1 MTQVL
6 QEEVVAAAAEIQA
19 VPEAI
24 LITVHQEVV
33 GIAATAD
40 LVLIQDHHPEAAVQV
55 LALHHQAGHHQVEE
69 AEVPKEVVARN

>member
-6 QEEVVAAAAEIQA
+6 QEEVVAAAEIQA

-24 LITVHQEVV
+24 LITVHPEVV

-55 LALHHQAGHHQVEE
+55 RALHHQAGHHQVEE
-69 AEVPKEVVARN
+69 AEAPREVVARN